1 MLTQVNSSMNK
12 KLAVLIVVAVAAAVS
27 VYTFWPERGA
37 EQTKLFGNVDIRQ
50 VSLSFTQSERVTAVN
65 VEEGDVVK
73 AGQIIA
79 RLDDTVANLEL
90 AQANAQIAAQEALV
104 AKLQA
109 GSRPQEIA
117 QAKAV
122 VAQQQANVDIA
133 SARLKRLQSVD
144 SKTQGKGVS
153 QQDIDEAGDQVA
165 ALQATLAQ
173 GKASLALVE
182 EGPRK
187 EDIDQ
192 ARAQLQVLTSQQALL
207 AEQVSRTVLLAPSD
221 GEVRARLME
230 PGDLATPQRPVIT
243 LALTSPKWIRV
254 YINETQ
260 LATTR
265 VGEAVDVHV
274 DGLNKTIKGT
284 ISFISSVAEFTPKNV
299 QTEDLRTSLVYE
311 VRVRVDDADNT
322 LKLGM
327 PATVMLVNN
336 GR

>member
-122 VAQQQANVDIA
+122 VAQQQANVNIA

>member
-153 QQDIDEAGDQVA
+153 QQDIDEARDQVV
-165 ALQATLAQ
+165 ALQAALAQ
-173 GKASLALVE
+173 AKASLALVE

>member
-50 VSLSFTQSERVTAVN
+50 VSLSFIQSERVTAVN

-73 AGQIIA
+73 AGQVIA
-79 RLDDTVANLEL
+79 RLDDTVPNLEL

-122 VAQQQANVDIA
+122 VVQQQANVDIA
-133 SARLKRLQSVD
+133 SARLKRLHSVD
-144 SKTQGKGVS
+144 SKTLGKGVS
-153 QQDIDEAGDQVA
+153 QQDIDEARDQVV
-165 ALQATLAQ
+165 ALQAALAQ
-173 GKASLALVE
+173 AKASLALVE

-192 ARAQLQVLTSQQALL
+192 ARAQLQVLASQKALL

-230 PGDLATPQRPVIT
+230 PGDLATTQRPVIT

-336 GR
+336 GH

>member
-50 VSLSFTQSERVTAVN
+50 VSLSFTQSERVPAVN

-153 QQDIDEAGDQVA
+153 QQDIDEARDQVV
-165 ALQATLAQ
+165 ALQAALAQ

>member
-1 MLTQVNSSMNK
+1 MLTQVNPSMNK

-122 VAQQQANVDIA
+122 VEQQQANVDIA

-153 QQDIDEAGDQVA
+153 QQDIDEARDQVV
-165 ALQATLAQ
+165 ALQAALAQ
-173 GKASLALVE
+173 AKASLALVE

-192 ARAQLQVLTSQQALL
+192 ARAQLQVLASQQALL

-265 VGEAVDVHV
+265 VGEAVDVQV

-336 GR
+336 GH

>member
-73 AGQIIA
+73 AGQVIA
-79 RLDDTVANLEL
+79 RLDDTVPNLEL

-122 VAQQQANVDIA
+122 VVQQQANVDIA
-133 SARLKRLQSVD
+133 SARLKRLHSVD
-144 SKTQGKGVS
+144 SKTLGKGVS
-153 QQDIDEAGDQVA
+153 QQDIDEARDQVV
-165 ALQATLAQ
+165 ALQAALAQ
-173 GKASLALVE
+173 AKASLALVE

-192 ARAQLQVLTSQQALL
+192 ARAQLQVLASQKALL

-230 PGDLATPQRPVIT
+230 PGDLATTQRPVIT

-336 GR
+336 GH

>member
-12 KLAVLIVVAVAAAVS
+12 KLAVLIVVAVAAAAS

-153 QQDIDEAGDQVA
+153 QQDIDEARDQVV
-165 ALQATLAQ
+165 ALQAALAQ
-173 GKASLALVE
+173 AKASLALVE

-192 ARAQLQVLTSQQALL
+192 ARAQLQVLASQRALL

-299 QTEDLRTSLVYE
+299 QTEELRTSLVYE

-327 PATVMLVNN
+327 PATVMLTNN
-336 GR
+336 GH

>member
-153 QQDIDEAGDQVA
+153 QQDIDEARDQVV
-165 ALQATLAQ
+165 ALQAALAQ
-173 GKASLALVE
+173 AKASLALVE

-192 ARAQLQVLTSQQALL
+192 ARAQLQVLASQQALL

-327 PATVMLVNN
+327 PATVMLTNN
-336 GR
+336 GH

>member
-153 QQDIDEAGDQVA
+153 QQDIDEARDQVV
-165 ALQATLAQ
+165 ALQAALAQ
-173 GKASLALVE
+173 AKASLALVE

-192 ARAQLQVLTSQQALL
+192 ARAQLQVLASQQALL

-265 VGEAVDVHV
+265 VGEAVDVQV

-327 PATVMLVNN
+327 PATVMLTNN
-336 GR
+336 GH

>member
-153 QQDIDEAGDQVA
+153 QQDIDEARDQVV
-165 ALQATLAQ
+165 ALQAALAQ
-173 GKASLALVE
+173 AKASLALVE

-327 PATVMLVNN
+327 PATVMLTNN
-336 GR
+336 GH

>member
-153 QQDIDEAGDQVA
+153 QQDIDEARDQVV
-165 ALQATLAQ
+165 ALQAALAQ
-173 GKASLALVE
+173 AKASLALVE

-265 VGEAVDVHV
+265 VGEAVDVQV

-327 PATVMLVNN
+327 PATVMLTNN
-336 GR
+336 GH

>member
-153 QQDIDEAGDQVA
+153 QQDIDEARDQVV
-165 ALQATLAQ
+165 ALQAALAQ

-260 LATTR
+260 LATTW

>member
-12 KLAVLIVVAVAAAVS
+12 KLAVLIVVAVAAAAS

-109 GSRPQEIA
+109 GSRPQEIT

-153 QQDIDEAGDQVA
+153 QQDIDEARDQVV
-165 ALQATLAQ
+165 ALQAALAQ
-173 GKASLALVE
+173 AKASLALVE

-192 ARAQLQVLTSQQALL
+192 ARAQLQVLASQRALL

-299 QTEDLRTSLVYE
+299 QTEELRTSLVYE

-327 PATVMLVNN
+327 PATVMLTNN
-336 GR
+336 GH

>member
-122 VAQQQANVDIA
+122 VAQQQANVNIA

-153 QQDIDEAGDQVA
+153 QQDIDEAGDQVV

>member
-1 MLTQVNSSMNK
+1 MLTQVNFSMNK

-153 QQDIDEAGDQVA
+153 QQDIDEARDQVV
-165 ALQATLAQ
+165 ALQAALAQ

-192 ARAQLQVLTSQQALL
+192 ARAQLQVLASQKALL

>member
-192 ARAQLQVLTSQQALL
+192 ARAQLQVLASQQALL

-265 VGEAVDVHV
+265 VGEAVDVQV

-327 PATVMLVNN
+327 PATVMLTNN
-336 GR
+336 GH

>member
-122 VAQQQANVDIA
+122 VAQQQANVNIA

-327 PATVMLVNN
+327 PATVMLTNN
-336 GR
+336 GH

>member
-153 QQDIDEAGDQVA
+153 QQDIDEARDQVV
-165 ALQATLAQ
+165 ALQAALAQ

-327 PATVMLVNN
+327 PATVMRVNN

>member
-79 RLDDTVANLEL
+79 RLDDTVANIEL

-153 QQDIDEAGDQVA
+153 QQDIDEARDQVV
-165 ALQATLAQ
+165 ALQAALAQ

>member
-153 QQDIDEAGDQVA
+153 QQDIDEARDQVV
-165 ALQATLAQ
+165 ALQAALAQ
-173 GKASLALVE
+173 AKASLALVE

-192 ARAQLQVLTSQQALL
+192 ARAQLQVLASQQALL

>member
-153 QQDIDEAGDQVA
+153 QQDIDEARDQVV
-165 ALQATLAQ
+165 ALQAALAQ
-173 GKASLALVE
+173 AKASLALVE

-192 ARAQLQVLTSQQALL
+192 ARAQLQVLASQQALL

-265 VGEAVDVHV
+265 VGEAVDVQV

>member
-1 MLTQVNSSMNK
+1 MLTQVNFSMNK

-122 VAQQQANVDIA
+122 VAQQQANVNIA